1 MHNWFAIHLG
11 DALLAGPDFD
21 DLQLELTE
29 IYEQAG
35 KPADMAAFYRHETSA
50 SLFCSVSVYLSP
62 AFSAHAEAL
71 YATPCPKPESFG
83 LTFFAGSTDLEIN

>member
-1 MHNWFAIHLG
+1 MSNWFAIDLG

-21 DLQLELTE
+21 DLQVELTA

-62 AFSAHAEAL
+62 AFFKHADSL
-71 YATPCPKPESFG
+71 YATPCQAPKPFG
-83 LTFFAGSTDLEIN
+83 LTYFAGSTDVEIN

>member
-1 MHNWFAIHLG
+1 MNNWFAIDLG

-21 DLQLELTE
+21 DLQIELTE

-50 SLFCSVSVYLSP
+50 SLFCSISVYLSP
-62 AFSAHAEAL
+62 AFASHADAL
-71 YATPCPKPESFG
+71 YAT
-83 LTFFAGSTDLEIN
+83 